1 LSCLFRNL
9 DSETSQQARH
19 LRHLSLLPCLDIQN
33 FLRELLLQH
42 IASSH
47 RIEKTA
53 DSEAVLST
61 ARDKIRAFQN
71 VLSDSEAE
79 KEADDADRDED
90 SDPDDADDDID
101 GDDVNTLVG
110 DKDPRVVAVGAQAGV
125 PTTLTV
131 GGIKTE
137 SDSVGNVSN
146 TPTGFTKS
154 AKAAPLNTTCTS
166 NVSPW
171 GLI

>member
-9 DSETSQQARH
+9 DSETSTSKTPEA
-19 LRHLSLLPCLDIQN
+19 S
-33 FLRELLLQH
+33 
-42 IASSH
+42 IAAAVSRYTKLFERTAPSTYCIKSPY
-47 RIEKTA
+47 RKDSA